1 MFGACACI
9 FGGSSWFIMFQT
21 NIHRKVLLPKILN
34 ILKIKVELDVGMLSF
49 GLRIGA
55 KSMQGAQKQ

>member
-1 MFGACACI
+1 MGGVRMGKCLYYCFMFDACACI

-34 ILKIKVELDVGMLSF
+34 ILKV
-49 GLRIGA
+49 
-55 KSMQGAQKQ
+55 KS